1 MRWQQESIK
10 ISVVMYRKEYLLF
23 IYFKLTDILYIS
35 YSQPISNKTEGV
47 TQQLTCTWATASV
60 VLETPERA
68 RERERARP
76 RARAGGERYVIRN
89 YSITVQKTL
98 ASFMSYDTHSNT
110 ATHKTHLSK
119 NKEASFMSCR
129 RRWKCCQ
136 KFSKVSALVYLLF
149 KVTM

>member
-89 YSITVQKTL
+89 YSITVQKNARILHVLRHTQQ
-98 ASFMSYDTHSNT
+98 HSNT
-110 ATHKTHLSK
+110 QNTPVQEQRGVLHVLQTEVEVLSK
-119 NKEASFMSCR
+119 ILKSQCLSI
-129 RRWKCCQ
+129 
-136 KFSKVSALVYLLF
+136 SAI
-149 KVTM
+149 